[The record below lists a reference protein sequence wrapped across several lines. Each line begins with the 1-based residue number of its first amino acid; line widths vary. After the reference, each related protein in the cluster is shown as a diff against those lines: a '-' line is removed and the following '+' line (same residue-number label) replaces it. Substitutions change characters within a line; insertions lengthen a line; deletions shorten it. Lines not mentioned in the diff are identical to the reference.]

1 MTIDEAGSQIEAAIM
16 KYGPAAVAIIERVL
30 AQVRSEIGSNPL
42 RREYINK
49 RFDPLE
55 NKRERPKGCAGEKT
69 I

>member
-49 RFDPLE
+49 RFDPLK
-55 NKRERPKGCAGEKT
+55 NKR
-69 I
+69 